1 MRDAGDTARV
11 GLGSMSGTAGRM
23 APVILTKRD
32 LTRRRS
38 QIYRDLGT
46 TPAALN
52 AKARSTEPLT
62 DAEFSAI
69 EELREIKFLLGG

>member
-1 MRDAGDTARV
+1 M
-11 GLGSMSGTAGRM
+11 
-23 APVILTKRD
+23 ILTRRD

-69 EELREIKFLLGG
+69 EELREIEFLLGG

>member
-1 MRDAGDTARV
+1 MTSSYGKRV
-11 GLGSMSGTAGRM
+11 GLGSMSASRGENEPM
-23 APVILTKRD
+23 ILTRRD

-69 EELREIKFLLGG
+69 EELREIEFLLGG

>member
-1 MRDAGDTARV
+1 
-11 GLGSMSGTAGRM
+11 M
-23 APVILTKRD
+23 ATLTRRD

-46 TPAALN
+46 TPAALD

-62 DAEFSAI
+62 DAEFSSI
-69 EELREIKFLLGG
+69 CELRDIEFLLGESGHDSA